1 MGLFDLLR
9 GFVPSAAQQLARNF
23 SMASANPP
31 PSGLSDRRVYGG
43 PDVPDPRPLPDSP
56 DGPDGLRLMPLP
68 DFLDRPDAPAPMQL
82 LDRQGPSLGDIHA
95 QLLAGAASRIGPGDL
110 AINPDNW
117 APPPSNPTAPW
128 PISPGRP
135 VTAE

>member
-31 PSGLSDRRVYGG
+31 PSWLSDRRVYGG

-68 DFLDRPDAPAPMQL
+68 DFLDRRTRPRRCRCSIGRVPPSATSTRSSWPAPP
-82 LDRQGPSLGDIHA
+82 RGSA
-95 QLLAGAASRIGPGDL
+95 Q
-110 AINPDNW
+110 AI
-117 APPPSNPTAPW
+117 S
-128 PISPGRP
+128 
-135 VTAE
+135 